1 MKFKLGFFNWLIKF
15 VDYDI
20 QATDGIRAL
29 GLTYKDD
36 KIIKICT
43 KQSEQSKRETL
54 MHELLHACVGDFEM
68 DEELEERLILHIS
81 PRLMDLLD
89 NNANV
94 RNYLVNESKGGK
106 E

>member
-1 MKFKLGFFNWLIKF
+1 MNRYEINVESFLRTDILGEDLSLP
-15 VDYDI
+15 Y
-20 QATDGIRAL
+20 T
-29 GLTYKDD
+29 
-36 KIIKICT
+36 
-43 KQSEQSKRETL
+43 
-54 MHELLHACVGDFEM
+54 
-68 DEELEERLILHIS
+68 EELEERLILHIS